1 MTDIA
6 ARTQMQVV
14 HVDYPLA
21 PEHAFLKQ
29 LMQFLTFIK
38 HYWYKVSN
46 PKILLLFLWCQ
57 SCVGIV
63 LTIKSTT

>member
-29 LMQFLTFIK
+29 LMRFLTFIK

-46 PKILLLFLWCQ
+46 PKILLFRGILVVPISLWHCAYD
-57 SCVGIV
+57 
-63 LTIKSTT
+63 